1 MYENI
6 SRTTFY
12 VADNSEG
19 IQRINESGA
28 DAFAPPISKKH
39 IVASTGNGRNLPQI
53 VTIYTATTTTVNY
66 LLHHWET
73 HA

>member
-6 SRTTFY
+6 SRTTFD

-19 IQRINESGA
+19 VERINESGA
-28 DAFAPPISKKH
+28 DAFAPTISKKH
-39 IVASTGNGRNLPQI
+39 IVASTRNGRHLPQI
-53 VTIYTATTTTVNY
+53 VTLYTATTTTVNY